1 MIRSLVKRV
10 LITDPL
16 PPHGQGVSEQVS
28 SREELLDLI
37 HCADEH
43 YGHGAALSRCDE
55 SNEPAGRKCK

>member
-1 MIRSLVKRV
+1 MIRGLVKRV

-16 PPHGQGVSEQVS
+16 PRHGQGVSEQVS

-55 SNEPAGRKCK
+55 